1 MQNTKK
7 KLFSITNLKKYF
19 PIAKSSVFQKEKL
32 YVKANEDVS
41 IDIYEGETFGL
52 VGESGC
58 GKSTLG
64 RVILQL
70 YEQTSGNTLYYG
82 RSREEIAPEYVKKTL
97 SAPEKYLNLYKDAKA
112 KADKI
117 TAQVEAEGENAS
129 FFLLQEKN
137 LADANAKAA
146 LMNVTKILGG
156 LITVSE
162 MKEGATILLNQHNV
176 LVKIDKLNRKLTDID
191 ASIDIYESKIKVDSA
206 ESDEKTIKSES
217 ATLNAFRAKK
227 EKIIEIIKALRI
239 EEDRLQK
246 EIDAIRAKYKDD
258 EEFQKY
264 EAMLDAGIDLAR
276 LKYREIR
283 RLRKDLQI
291 VFQDPYS
298 SLDPRMTIGQI
309 IEEGL
314 VTHKYFKHGSP
325 KMKEYILKVMRDCG
339 LQDYMLHRY
348 PHQFSGG
355 QRQRVCIARALAV
368 KPKFVV
374 CDECVSALDV
384 SIQSQIINLLLELKE
399 KEHLTYLF
407 ISHDLSVVRYISDRI
422 GVMYLGNLVE
432 LASSE
437 TIFKDPRHPYT
448 VALLSSIPTTD
459 PDDLNKERI
468 ILEGNIPSPIRPP
481 EGCKFHTRCFMAC
494 DKCKRVPPPLVEIEP
509 GHFVACHFTDR
520 KIDEEG
526 NYLFDMPKMEKKSS
540 KLTELELSSED

>member
-191 ASIDIYESKIKVDSA
+191 ASIDIYESKIKLDSA

-227 EKIIEIIKALRI
+227 EKIIETIKSLRI

-540 KLTELELSSED
+540 KLTELELSTED